1 MIQRLSPYLF
11 LSEAEKFFSAAKSV
25 YKPPVTVSE
34 KLRCSA
40 PFVAYFLVGRSIEL
54 SLKAFL
60 FARGE
65 KINCLKHEYGHN
77 LSKLIFESRRR
88 KLGRE
93 VKLNRNQL
101 AAVKLLSA
109 PYSKKL
115 LEYSEVGPYRL
126 PHYWVVCEVTLDLLK
141 GLRSYCYK
149 ATFNKELPI
158 SQIRKIRIV

>member
-11 LSEAEKFFSAAKSV
+11 LSGAEKFFGAAKSV
-25 YKPPVTVSE
+25 YKPPVTMSE
-34 KLRCSA
+34 RVRCSA

-65 KINCLKHEYGHN
+65 KINRLKREYGHD

-93 VKLNRNQL
+93 VKLTRNQL

-109 PYSKKL
+109 PYSHKL
-115 LEYSEVGPYRL
+115 LEYSEVGTYRL
-126 PHYWVVCEVTLDLLK
+126 PYYWIVCEVASGLLN

-149 ATFNKELPI
+149 ATFNKEFPI
-158 SQIRKIRIV
+158 SQIRKIGIV